1 MRAQRAPDEGKG
13 VYKWPDGRKY
23 EGNLKYGRMHGK
35 GVYKWPDGRV
45 YKGDFVNG
53 KMHGKG
59 VYKWPDGD
67 VYNGNVVN
75 GRRTGKGVYTYANGD
90 VYKGNFV
97 NGKETGKGVYTYAH
111 GDVYNGNVVNGK
123 HTGKGVFKW
132 RSGSVHEG
140 NFVNGKAH
148 GKGKIIIPG
157 IETYEGNYKDGKR
170 HGKGTLH
177 NASGLVKHDGHFH
190 EGKPYYEGGKMTS
203 NRIQAMVNKL
213 PDEYGRDRMR
223 ARHML
228 RKHPTNRTQQ
238 NLEALYRIQQRLQD
252 VANRNKDARRL
263 LEHLTRQQRAK
274 KGVVP
279 SKPETP
285 SVLEMT
291 SKQIQAM
298 VNKLPDARD
307 RMRARHVLRKH
318 PKNRTQQNLEALG
331 MLMRRPVPASYVFGT
346 TPRRRT
352 HQGGNQPNRSMESTP
367 ASFTNLPMNVLGRYL
382 NNPRNVKMLGET
394 RRGAIE
400 ELVQNNQVK
409 RGVYLNLI
417 EDLNKEMDQLNQGT
431 QLNKLAEKERVLN
444 RLLRGLPPE
453 KL

>member
-1 MRAQRAPDEGKG
+1 MESAYYSKKSKHVTNQNNQRQGKG
-13 VYKWPDGRKY
+13 VYKWPDGREY
-23 EGNLKYGRMHGK
+23 EGNLKHGKMHGKGVYKWPDGVVYDGNFANGRRTGK

-59 VYKWPDGD
+59 VY
-67 VYNGNVVN
+67 
-75 GRRTGKGVYTYANGD
+75 TFAQGD

-123 HTGKGVFKW
+123 HTGKGVYKW

-148 GKGKIIIPG
+148 GKGKRIRPG

-177 NASGLVKHDGHFH
+177 NASGFVKHDGYFY

-203 NRIQAMVNKL
+203 NQIQAMVNKL
-213 PDEYGRDRMR
+213 PYGRDLFR
-223 ARHML
+223 ARAML
-228 RKHPTNRTQQ
+228 RMHPKNRTQQ
-238 NLEALYRIQQRLQD
+238 NLEALYRIRQSLQD
-252 VANRNKDARRL
+252 VANKNKDARRL
-263 LEHLTRQQRAK
+263 LEHMIQQQRAK

-291 SKQIQAM
+291 KDSLK
-298 VNKLPDARD
+298 
-307 RMRARHVLRKH
+307 RKG
-318 PKNRTQQNLEALG
+318 NG
-331 MLMRRPVPASYVFGT
+331 MLMRRPVQASDVFGT
-346 TPRRRT
+346 TPPSRT
-352 HQGGNQPNRSMESTP
+352 HQGGNQPNRSVESTP
-367 ASFTNLPMNVLGRYL
+367 ASFTNLPMNVLGAYL
-382 NNPRNVKMLGET
+382 NPRNVKMLGET

-417 EDLNKEMDQLNQGT
+417 EDLREEMDQLNQGT
-431 QLNKLAEKERVLN
+431 QLKKLAEKELVLN
-444 RLLRGLPPE
+444 RLLRGLPKE
-453 KL
+453 RL